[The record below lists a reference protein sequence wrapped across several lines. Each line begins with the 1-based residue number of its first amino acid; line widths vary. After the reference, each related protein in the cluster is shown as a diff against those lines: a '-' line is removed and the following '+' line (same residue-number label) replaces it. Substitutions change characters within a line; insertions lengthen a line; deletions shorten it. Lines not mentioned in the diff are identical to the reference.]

1 MAATVVSDASLQALS
16 SSGAD
21 RAVHGQLEQCVR
33 ASLAYYNTPNA
44 LFFAEQWFALQRTNP
59 RALGYLAL
67 CYYRE
72 QRYQACQAVLNQ
84 HQALLTLPTDHG
96 DYPFQSSPLASSPP
110 SADGHTFSILA
121 DPTDTLACIFLQSRT
136 CMAMSRW
143 SDAEYH
149 LQRLL
154 RYWKRKDANAKV
166 SQGAPKPTVGTV
178 PWQSSLR
185 TLASADPLVAP
196 TVAAISYM
204 LGQAYFRTGRLDA
217 ATDALRTCLQ
227 HDPYYWCA
235 WQDLCRIVILGLD
248 IAMHAIKPYQFSPK
262 LIAVHIVLSVGHT
275 LDPNSFFQPTAP
287 LDLPLSV
294 PESNDHTTSSTK
306 ATPDVTSKIGQ
317 VASIQTGPRRALVA
331 RALGTK
337 KTLPTSPT
345 LNRKG
350 STSRI
355 PTRTVRPSKLGPS
368 TALSTTKRT
377 TLSKPSGQA
386 SPLKPRRVLGKPPAS
401 ARRPTLLRPTGA
413 SSSRSTAITTGRSL
427 AGPKPKSDN
436 PNTRP
441 AMAAPAKHTE
451 PTSSTSPTDK
461 KRHRVPTPLNVNIS
475 STALPLGIP
484 THPSFAPA
492 AVPNSNV
499 ETDAPCVSMF
509 TFSYPAKAS
518 EKRVR
523 TGSAS
528 HSAPCAQHAA
538 DAYITGL
545 LAAYAHSYH
554 AVSQFAGQRALT
566 ALATIPARL
575 QSTARVRCLYG
586 RVFFEMGD
594 YGQAEQCFR
603 LAWETEPYRAEDLEL
618 YSTLLWH
625 TRQLTALSHLAHALL
640 DTHRQTPQAWCAV
653 GNCLSLQRKP
663 LQALRCFERAIQ
675 LDPTFAYGYT
685 LSGHEHISYQQ
696 DWEQAQ
702 RCFRM
707 ALQLDPRHYNAW
719 YGLGMVY
726 QQCEQHAQAETHFQR
741 ALAIC
746 PTNPVLLCCLGMA
759 RENLA
764 DPQGALQYY
773 DRAVQAAVLCSSD
786 RSSRAS
792 ETDAL
797 VVEVLDTSTLAA
809 NPHAVFARFKKAKVL
824 VHLEQYTEAL
834 EELELLKPLV
844 PNEANLY
851 FLAAQIHQHL
861 AQHHQAMLCYAWAM
875 DLDPQSAAVITEAMD
890 QLKLELSAEHN
901 DAVLDAPLAEDSID
915 AAAQGAQEAEIP
927 VDFQAGWE
935 AMAVVDTQIRD
946 AFRF

>member
-1 MAATVVSDASLQALS
+1 MAATVASDATLPILLS
-16 SSGAD
+16 PTAD

-33 ASLAYYNTPNA
+33 ASLAYHNTPNA
-44 LFFAEQWFALQRTNP
+44 LFYAEQWFALQRTSP

-72 QRYQACQAVLNQ
+72 QRYQACQAVLNR
-84 HQALLTLPTDHG
+84 HQALLTLPTDNDG
-96 DYPFQSSPLASSPP
+96 LPFQSNPLTNSPS
-110 SADGHTFSILA
+110 SADGHTSSGLA
-121 DPTDTLACIFLQSRT
+121 DPTDTLACVFLQSRA

-149 LQRLL
+149 LRRLL
-154 RYWKRKDANAKV
+154 RYWKCMDASAKD
-166 SQGAPKPTVGTV
+166 SHEAPKRTIDPV

-185 TLASADPLVAP
+185 TLATADPLVTP
-196 TVAAISYM
+196 TVAAILYM

-217 ATDALRTCLQ
+217 AADALRTCLQ

-235 WQDLCRIVILGLD
+235 WQDLCRI
-248 IAMHAIKPYQFSPK
+248 
-262 LIAVHIVLSVGHT
+262 GHS
-275 LDPNSFFQPTAP
+275 LDPSSFFQPTAP
-287 LDLPLSV
+287 LGVPLDIS
-294 PESNDHTTSSTK
+294 ESNDYAPSSSK
-306 ATPDVTSKIGQ
+306 ATPAVSSKIEQ
-317 VASIQTGPRRALVA
+317 AASTKTGPRRALMV
-331 RALGTK
+331 RALVTK
-337 KTLPTSPT
+337 KALPASPT
-345 LNRKG
+345 LNRKS

-355 PTRTVRPSKLGPS
+355 PTRTARTSKLGSS
-368 TALSTTKRT
+368 TTLPATKRT
-377 TLSKPSGQA
+377 TLGKPSGQA
-386 SPLKPRRVLGKPPAS
+386 SPLKSRRALGKPPTS
-401 ARRPTLLRPTGA
+401 TRRPTLLRPTGA
-413 SSSRSTAITTGRSL
+413 SSSRAVATGRSL
-427 AGPKPKSDN
+427 ADTKSETDN
-436 PNTRP
+436 P
-441 AMAAPAKHTE
+441 AAQPAKLAE

-461 KRHRVPTPLNVNIS
+461 KRHRIPTPLNVNIS

-484 THPSFAPA
+484 ARSSFAPA
-492 AVPNSNV
+492 VLPNPNIT
-499 ETDAPCVSMF
+499 TDAPCASMF

-518 EKRVR
+518 EKRFR
-523 TGSAS
+523 TGSIN
-528 HSAPCAQHAA
+528 HTAPSAQHAA

-545 LAAYAHSYH
+545 LATFARSYQ
-554 AVSQFAGQRALT
+554 AVARFAGQRALA
-566 ALATIPARL
+566 ALAAIPTKL
-575 QSTARVRCLYG
+575 QSTARVQCLYG
-586 RVFFEMGD
+586 RVYFELGD

-685 LSGHEHISYQQ
+685 LSGHEHMSYQQ

-746 PTNPVLLCCLGMA
+746 PTNPVLLCCLGMT
-759 RENLA
+759 RENLG
-764 DPQGALQYY
+764 DPHGALQYY
-773 DRAVQAAVLCSSD
+773 DRAVQAALPCVSD
-786 RSSRAS
+786 RSSSANG
-792 ETDAL
+792 TDPLVAEAL
-797 VVEVLDTSTLAA
+797 ESAMLAA

-824 VHLEQYTEAL
+824 VQLEQYTEAL
-834 EELELLKPLV
+834 GELDLLKSLV

-890 QLKLELSAEHN
+890 QLKLELSAEH
-901 DAVLDAPLAEDSID
+901 DDTALDGSMADDSAD
-915 AAAQGAQEAEIP
+915 AAQHPPKAEIP
-927 VDFQAGWE
+927 VDYQAGWE
-935 AMAVVDTQIRD
+935 AMAVVDTQVRD